1 MALAMSLPCTT
12 LLPPEPHCRH
22 PPAPW
27 RSCHHPMIRRLGVQN
42 FGIIGL
48 GRIGT
53 AVALRAKAFNFRVV
67 FYDPYL
73 PNGIE
78 LALGIDRASS
88 LEELLRQ
95 TDTLSIH
102 TPLTPETRA

>member
-1 MALAMSLPCTT
+1 MAQRL
-12 LLPPEPHCRH
+12 
-22 PPAPW
+22 
-27 RSCHHPMIRRLGVQN
+27 RRLGVQN

-73 PNGIE
+73 PNSVE
-78 LALGIDRASS
+78 LALGVDRAAS

-95 TDTLSIH
+95 NDAR
-102 TPLTPETRA
+102 RAADQSATKRHHAGDVLGRITTKWRRRALCSFA